1 MRKRRRLAN
10 KMTIMVCAV
19 LLAVSAFFY
28 APMEVSADVGDSG
41 SISSSVNADVYTL
54 SGGYLGQGIK
64 AINLYADALDNV
76 LYAVDINVT
85 AVLDTSIPL
94 RIFGFN
100 LNFNGKSIIYGLF
113 GDGLDGESYLNRH
126 IYSRELTL
134 YLKGSELK
142 SIWVDSGYSYYAQNT
157 GSFVSNIMFD
167 YYVDSIN
174 PLSDA
179 DVNEY
184 ESGYNAGY
192 SAGESAGYVNGY
204 SQGFTDGEASVDT
217 DAIYD
222 EAFQAGK
229 DSVDTQSYYDAGY
242 QAGYQV
248 AYSEG
253 YESGYDVGYQSA
265 MDRIANWGADT
276 ADYPVTVYEN
286 SFSNLK
292 VLCDINTNIPQISY
306 GNFYF
311 PQFNFAVNPNH
322 TYKVVF
328 NSSTYTKA
336 SAHASG
342 SQSDN
347 IVYNL
352 GSLELPWYIGE
363 SYAFI
368 PGSQFT
374 SNVRLDCYIYGA
386 VYDDGSNSSNFESWS
401 AQYVLT
407 FKSIDIK
414 VYDMGPSGDTQNHIA
429 NQTDQLTNGYDDSKG
444 NQVNSDLSTGLNDYE
459 TAENSLFA
467 TATTGMRDFTFFD
480 FESVPAMIT
489 GISFIGSIM
498 GSWFNQAGGASG
510 VGIVLSILFSVILVA
525 MVLGLYR
532 WYQSRGGKN

>member
-1 MRKRRRLAN
+1 MRKRRRLSN

-28 APMEVSADVGDSG
+28 APMNVSAEESNSNSFSQSGSYYPAPEQANTPVALSNSIDLVSSSQVDDNTLYEVNIVYNGVLNINRASYVRYNIFHYGDSE
-41 SISSSVNADVYTL
+41 L
-54 SGGYLGQGIK
+54 
-64 AINLYADALDNV
+64 
-76 LYAVDINVT
+76 
-85 AVLDTSIPL
+85 
-94 RIFGFN
+94 
-100 LNFNGKSIIYGLF
+100 
-113 GDGLDGESYLNRH
+113 
-126 IYSRELTL
+126 YSREHITFDDLTSHTLNFTNTIYL
-134 YLKGSELK
+134 YGSDLYGKEFVYE
-142 SIWVDSGYSYYAQNT
+142 SVIITNTDSVVLVSYSLN
-157 GSFVSNIMFD
+157 SNISVSVSPVSTSDSED
-167 YYVDSIN
+167 YQN
-174 PLSDA
+174 
-179 DVNEY
+179 
-184 ESGYNAGY
+184 GYNAGY
-192 SAGESAGYVNGY
+192 SAGESAGYGNGY

-222 EAFQAGK
+222 KAFQDGK
-229 DSVDTQSYYDAGY
+229 DSVDTQTYYDAGY

-368 PGSQFT
+368 PGSRFT

-386 VYDDGSNSSNFESWS
+386 VYDDGSNSSNFETWS